1 MTKMAN
7 SRMLTVEQG
16 PVVKLGLG
24 RYGTSS
30 GKGRHGISSGTLVF
44 QTITFLTFFMASCA
58 TPVLHG

>member
-1 MTKMAN
+1 MAN

-30 GKGRHGISSGTLVF
+30 GTGRHGTSSGTLVF